1 MKRNITIALLIV
13 ICFVL
18 QSTLF
23 RSLSFG
29 GIGPNLLIVLTASL
43 GFMRGRKTGIVVG
56 FFCGILVDI
65 FFGEVLGFHAL
76 IYMYIGFFN
85 GLFKK
90 IFYPEDIKLPLI
102 LITVSDFLYAFL
114 IYLLLFL
121 LRGRFQIG
129 YYFTNIIFPEIVYT
143 IVITIFLYPIILIL
157 ERRFSEMEKRSA
169 RKFV

>member
-1 MKRNITIALLIV
+1 MKRNITFALLII

-18 QSTLF
+18 QSTIF

-43 GFMRGRKTGIVVG
+43 GFMRGRKTGIAVG

-65 FFGEVLGFHAL
+65 FFGEVLGFYAL

-102 LITVSDFLYAFL
+102 LITASDFLYSFL

-121 LRGRFQIG
+121 LRGKFQIG

-143 IVITIFLYPIILIL
+143 IVITIFLYPIILML
-157 ERRFSEMEKRSA
+157 ERKFAEMEKRSA

>member
-1 MKRNITIALLIV
+1 MKRNITFALLII

-18 QSTLF
+18 QSTIF

-43 GFMRGRKTGIVVG
+43 GFMRGRKTGIAVG
-56 FFCGILVDI
+56 FFSGILVDI
-65 FFGEVLGFHAL
+65 FFGEVLGFYAL

-102 LITVSDFLYAFL
+102 LITASDFLYSFL

-121 LRGRFQIG
+121 LRGKFQIG

-143 IVITIFLYPIILIL
+143 IVITIFLYPIILML
-157 ERRFSEMEKRSA
+157 ERKFAEMEKRSA